1 MFNQSRIHSVAI
13 PADIG
18 KTIAEVM
25 KKWKD

>member
-25 KKWKD
+25 KK